1 MPLNGVFKALK
12 EGLLLHFFEMHDTI
26 GRVKAFLQRLRAL
39 LQRHRLF
46 CIDIGLF
53 YRQQINGMPL
63 NGVFKAFEKGTIERN
78 HSIPYGLWRAL

>member
-39 LQRHRLF
+39 LQRHRAL
-46 CIDIGLF
+46 L
-53 YRQQINGMPL
+53 YRHRALLQTTNQWH
-63 NGVFKAFEKGTIERN
+63 AFEW
-78 HSIPYGLWRAL
+78 GL